1 MCCAAPVTRL
11 TENYFRPKPRAIS
24 RGAFCFGCANRV
36 RKFRRWHNLCA
47 KNFCAQIFRFSKPLI
62 LLGFFAIRAVGIVK
76 AEWQVLE
83 PKQLTKQQTKEK

>member
-1 MCCAAPVTRL
+1 LFLGVPTGSESFAAGTILV
-11 TENYFRPKPRAIS
+11 PKIS
-24 RGAFCFGCANRV
+24 A
-36 RKFRRWHNLCA
+36 RKFLG
-47 KNFCAQIFRFSKPLI
+47 FSKPLI